1 MALNKLS
8 LQAAQN
14 PEALEQINK
23 LKEDNAQVASDIKKN
38 RNKLKADFEQ
48 AILPIEKLTDDTQR
62 LAKELKNTTDET
74 EKEKIQRQI
83 DVNEFIFKEHVGIEG
98 FQEIEQ
104 AKLREGGSVV
114 DQFASPFYTG
124 LPSRI
129 TAGKSSD
136 PTVEQPLLP
145 IRRKTYYD
153 RGKSAILLNKLNQ
166 VLTPSITNFADTSG
180 ELPTPRQDLI
190 DFELLNEV
198 LSDLLLE
205 PNLITK
211 EIKQLLAADSP
222 INRAIGKKQLELQ
235 QELSTQESIAHDLG
249 LSILIGEGTED
260 TQKLREEADL
270 RVEQIKVELNT
281 LEVIQQKISAVT
293 SAQVVKKS
301 TFKGTPEESLKGTYL
316 MDEFLKDFS
325 LIEDNISDATYIE
338 NFTNKTLLNS
348 LSQSLQQAI
357 AAYEDRQDISEDFRA
372 QVLDLLRGKYSEYVD
387 TLYKA
392 YHKNIAHRQ
401 TKQTIVSRFLHS
413 IVDPVFTASSPAL
426 NWVYTNFIS
435 KVLGE
440 DKLKAATDLFQKG
453 LYPAY
458 EIALGL

>member
-1 MALNKLS
+1 MVTISGCL
-8 LQAAQN
+8 
-14 PEALEQINK
+14 PEQ
-23 LKEDNAQVASDIKKN
+23 
-38 RNKLKADFEQ
+38 
-48 AILPIEKLTDDTQR
+48 
-62 LAKELKNTTDET
+62 
-74 EKEKIQRQI
+74 
-83 DVNEFIFKEHVGIEG
+83 
-98 FQEIEQ
+98 
-104 AKLREGGSVV
+104 
-114 DQFASPFYTG
+114 SP
-124 LPSRI
+124 
-129 TAGKSSD
+129 A
-136 PTVEQPLLP
+136 
-145 IRRKTYYD
+145 
-153 RGKSAILLNKLNQ
+153 
-166 VLTPSITNFADTSG
+166 
-180 ELPTPRQDLI
+180 
-190 DFELLNEV
+190 
-198 LSDLLLE
+198 
-205 PNLITK
+205 
-211 EIKQLLAADSP
+211 
-222 INRAIGKKQLELQ
+222 
-235 QELSTQESIAHDLG
+235 
-249 LSILIGEGTED
+249 
-260 TQKLREEADL
+260 
-270 RVEQIKVELNT
+270 
-281 LEVIQQKISAVT
+281 
-293 SAQVVKKS
+293 
-301 TFKGTPEESLKGTYL
+301 EESLKGTYL